1 MNILIPDLQDILKF
15 LFEKF
20 SCVCLLEDSVDELP
34 GEEIDAEK
42 AERQNLD
49 ILEEGAWPLMSEIPC
64 RP

>member
-15 LFEKF
+15 LFEKL

-49 ILEEGAWPLMSEIPC
+49 ILEEGVWPLMSEIPC